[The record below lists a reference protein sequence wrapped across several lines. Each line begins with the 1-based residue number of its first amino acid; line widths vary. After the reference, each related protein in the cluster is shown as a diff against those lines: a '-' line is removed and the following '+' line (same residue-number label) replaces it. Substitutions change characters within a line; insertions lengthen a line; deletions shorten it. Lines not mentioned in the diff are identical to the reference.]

1 MCVTHYDRRASAF
14 VVEEL
19 EPFEGWSQGSFR
31 VWLTASTYDCGL
43 FQSLYFPCHHVVAA
57 CVAASVKWSLY
68 VHSVYLQSAV
78 FKVYETEFPLIPN
91 EKLWLE
97 WFETRLRPNLAMR
110 RKATGKPVLTRF
122 RNEMDEVIGADCH
135 DNAGGVPCHRVE
147 TVSVSEVANVV
158 VVMVERVVVV
168 AVSH

>member
-122 RNEMDEVIGADCH
+122 RNEMDEGERQEKRCGLCRQIGHTKD
-135 DNAGGVPCHRVE
+135 
-147 TVSVSEVANVV
+147 
-158 VVMVERVVVV
+158 
-168 AVSH
+168 AVQTNLHTRLTRKLIYI